1 MADPRR
7 PDGQVVGTSKCQG
20 GAVQVERVNAPDILI
35 TTKTA
40 GDAKQAASAEHRMS
54 LIDGLKSYPAAAAW
68 SILISSTII
77 MVAYDTVLLNSFF
90 AYPSFRKNY
99 GVPSKKG
106 YQIPAAWQSGLSDG
120 SNIGG
125 IMGLVLNGFMVDK
138 FGHKLVGLAALAVL
152 MGLIFILFFAPNL
165 PVLVVGEILC
175 GIPFGMFQGLTTAY
189 ASEVAPV
196 VLRPY
201 LTSYINICWVFGHF
215 LGSGILRALL
225 NRTDKWGY
233 KIPFAVQWIWPVP
246 LFIGICFAPNSPW
259 FLIRKGRLE
268 EAEHSL
274 RRLNQKATDAE
285 IKDGLA
291 MMVRTNEMEKDIQ
304 SGTTYLDCFRGVDLR
319 RTEISVMA
327 YLIQY
332 LSGNGL
338 SGYSTYFFE
347 QAGFSPAN
355 AFDMTMAQYAIG
367 FFGTILSWVLMS
379 RFGRRTLYL
388 VGLFLSTTLLYIVGF
403 LALAPRDDS
412 SANWATGSLLLIYFC
427 VHSTFIG
434 PLLYA
439 IVGEMPSTRLR
450 QKTIAIA
457 AASWSIMGLINAALT
472 PYMLNPNSWDWRG
485 KAGFFWGGFCFI
497 STVWAFFRLPEGKG
511 KTYAELDVL
520 FEKKISA
527 RKFKTYVVDPFDATD
542 DTWDVPK

>member
-1 MADPRR
+1 MPDQQRADS
-7 PDGQVVGTSKCQG
+7 PDGGTNKG
-20 GAVQVERVNAPDILI
+20 GGEAVHVESLNTPATFILA
-35 TTKTA
+35 KTV

-54 LIDGLKSYPAAAAW
+54 LAEGLKSYPAAAAW
-68 SILISSTII
+68 SILISSTIV

-90 AYPSFRKNY
+90 AYPSFRKKY

-120 SNIGG
+120 SNVGG
-125 IMGLVLNGFMVDK
+125 IIGLMLNGVVVDR
-138 FGHKLVGLAALAVL
+138 FGHKRVALAALAVL

-165 PVLVVGEILC
+165 AILEVGEILC

-225 NRTDKWGY
+225 SRTDKWGY
-233 KIPFAVQWIWPVP
+233 KVPFAIQWIWPIP

-259 FLIRKGRLE
+259 FLTRKGRFE

-274 RRLNQKATDAE
+274 RRLNQRATDVE
-285 IKDGLA
+285 IKDSLA
-291 MMVRTNEMEKDIQ
+291 MMVRTNEMEREIQ
-304 SGTTYLDCFRGVDLR
+304 SGTTYLDCFKGVDLR

-347 QAGFSPAN
+347 QAGFSPTN

-367 FFGTILSWVLMS
+367 LFGTVLSWFLMS
-379 RFGRRTLYL
+379 HFGRRTLYL
-388 VGLFLSTTLLYIVGF
+388 VGLILSTAFLFIIGF
-403 LALAPRDDS
+403 LALAPRDDAA
-412 SANWATGSLLLIYFC
+412 ANWATGGLLLIYFC

-439 IVGEMPSTRLR
+439 IVGEIPSTRLR
-450 QKTIAIA
+450 QKSIVIA

-485 KAGFFWGGFCFI
+485 KAGFFWGSLCFL
-497 STVWAFFRLPEGKG
+497 STIWAVFRLPEGKCHLIYILVSG
-511 KTYAELDVL
+511 TYAD
-520 FEKKISA
+520 ICSQPYCRQ
-527 RKFKTYVVDPFDATD
+527 RKDLRRA
-542 DTWDVPK
+542 